1 MKSKWKN
8 IDNIKMLNSERGS
21 SSVLVIMIM
30 LLLITFGVLAMM
42 SSYSNLKIA
51 RKHADWTKGY
61 YALENIA
68 QKKQIDIKNT
78 FLDTATQNKENRIS
92 VDNLMTALDFSDVET
107 TSISHLIELGLS
119 EEKLQQTIWL
129 YSLYKALYESQQ
141 VTFNYD
147 ASIIKSG
154 FDGSLVPSMSFVI
167 TDAETQRELLVSY
180 NLPLVAESNFPEV
193 KEWRELPKAFE
204 YSDELEFG
212 DPKGNE

>member
-92 VDNLMTALDFSDVET
+92 VDNLMTALDFSDVEI

>member
-1 MKSKWKN
+1 MRSKWKN
-8 IDNIKMLNSERGS
+8 IDKNKMLISERGS

-68 QKKQIDIKNT
+68 QKKQIDVKNA
-78 FLDTATQNKENRIS
+78 FLEVAYLNR
-92 VDNLMTALDFSDVET
+92 DNGVTSDRLMGALDFSEVEQAN
-107 TSISHLIELGLS
+107 IYNLIDEGMS
-119 EEKLQQTIWL
+119 EERILQTIWL
-129 YSLYKALYESQQ
+129 YSLYKALYDSQQ

-147 ASIIKSG
+147 ASIIRTG
-154 FDGSLVPSMSFVI
+154 IDETIAPSMSFVV
-167 TDAETQRELLVSY
+167 TDVDTQRELKVSY
-180 NLPLVAESNFPEV
+180 DLPLKAESNFPLII
-193 KEWRELPKAFE
+193 EWREIPKAFE

>member
-1 MKSKWKN
+1 MRSKWKN
-8 IDNIKMLNSERGS
+8 IDKNKMLVSERGS

-68 QKKQIDIKNT
+68 QKKQIDVKNA
-78 FLDTATQNKENRIS
+78 FLEVAQLNKDNDVT
-92 VDNLMTALDFSDVET
+92 VDKLMGALDFSEVEQTNIT
-107 TSISHLIELGLS
+107 TLIDEGIS
-119 EEKLQQTIWL
+119 EERIQQTIWL
-129 YSLYKALYESQQ
+129 YSLYKALYDTQQ

-147 ASIIKSG
+147 ASIIRSG
-154 FDGSLVPSMSFVI
+154 IDESAVPNMSFVV
-167 TDAETQRELLVSY
+167 TDMDTQRELKVSY
-180 NLPLVAESNFPEV
+180 DLPLNAELKFPSI
-193 KEWRELPKAFE
+193 KEWREIPKAFE

>member
-1 MKSKWKN
+1 MRSKWKN
-8 IDNIKMLNSERGS
+8 IDKNKMLVSERGS

-68 QKKQIDIKNT
+68 QKKQIDVKNA
-78 FLDTATQNKENRIS
+78 FLEVAQLNKDNDVT
-92 VDNLMTALDFSDVET
+92 VDKLMGALDFSEVEQTNIT
-107 TSISHLIELGLS
+107 TLIDEGIS
-119 EEKLQQTIWL
+119 EERIQQTIWL
-129 YSLYKALYESQQ
+129 YSLYKSLYDTQQ

-147 ASIIKSG
+147 ASIIRSG
-154 FDGSLVPSMSFVI
+154 IDESTLPNMSFVV
-167 TDAETQRELLVSY
+167 TDMDTQRELKVSY
-180 NLPLVAESNFPEV
+180 DLPLNAELKFPSI
-193 KEWRELPKAFE
+193 KEWREIPKAFE